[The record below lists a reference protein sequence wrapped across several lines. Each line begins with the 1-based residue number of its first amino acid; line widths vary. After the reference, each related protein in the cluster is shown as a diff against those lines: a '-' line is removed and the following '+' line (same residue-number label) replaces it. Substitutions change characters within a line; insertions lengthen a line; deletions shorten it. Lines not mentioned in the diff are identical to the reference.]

1 MENVQAG
8 ALVPYQKMHSTLT
21 LVAVSAL
28 TFLLG
33 FLTATVLAVV
43 VYILMGHSTKTASN
57 HGDRIVYLQQSPI
70 GKNERTSSSDANRP
84 TQVPS
89 RYETNAS
96 VPAAPYPTGNMS
108 SEDSFSEPIMG
119 VPNAPSMVP
128 ETYVSRE
135 KKKNPAVQNLHD
147 NSVTVPNYQPNS
159 TAVPPGVTLLD
170 QK

>member
-1 MENVQAG
+1 MENVQSG

-70 GKNERTSSSDANRP
+70 NRNERTSPSEGNRP
-84 TQVPS
+84 AQVPS

-128 ETYVSRE
+128 ETYVSRGE
-135 KKKNPAVQNLHD
+135 KKKSAGRPSQN
-147 NSVTVPNYQPNS
+147 NSVQVPDFQPNS
-159 TAVPPGVTLLD
+159 TAVPPGVTLLE
-170 QK
+170 QR